1 MTKSIFLWVLRSGLN
16 IGIPYF
22 IVLLAQQSKAI
33 DVLHLIPVIFFCNV
47 LLGVGRS
54 ATLVS
59 ILNKYS
65 VWTRWS
71 VFTYQYLVLILIF
84 LPISIMDMLDYSF
97 FVITMMLFSL
107 GFSSISSSVGLSIE
121 KSKGLAHNS
130 LVESIISLLVFI
142 SILLAFLLD
151 HLSVHIIYTIFILR
165 EVFYLLLI
173 IVVSRATS
181 AVQDIVITPVAE
193 VKAIPVFELILF
205 SFYWGFP
212 ILKDTVLN
220 SFISNMIDSNSYGNI
235 FSYQI
240 VLGVPSLFMA
250 MLVRPFISNANFSW
264 RDINKRLFIVYY
276 FAVFIYP
283 MCYWLYLGDESISL
297 INFYLLS
304 MSNFI
309 APFVAFFT
317 AILLLNGKSHYA
329 LLQNILWLI
338 IPIVTLILFKGL
350 SPWQSM
356 IAVTISSNL
365 ATLFTFFYFYF
376 YFAKKNTL

>member
-1 MTKSIFLWVLRSGLN
+1 MTKSIFFWVLRSGLN

-22 IVLLAQQSKAI
+22 IVLLAQQNKAV
-33 DVLHLIPVIFFCNV
+33 DVLHLMPVIFFCNV

-65 VWTRWS
+65 EWVRLK

-84 LPISIMDMLDYSF
+84 LPISVMDMLDYSF
-97 FVITMMLFSL
+97 FVITLMLFSL
-107 GFSSISSSVGLSIE
+107 GFSSISSSFGLSVE
-121 KSKGLAHNS
+121 KSKGLAQNS
-130 LVESIISLLVFI
+130 LVESIISLFVFM

-151 HLSVHIIYTIFILR
+151 HLSVHVIYTIFILR

-173 IVVSRATS
+173 IVGSRATS
-181 AVQDIVITPVAE
+181 TVQDIVNIPEAE
-193 VKAIPVFELILF
+193 VKAIPFFELILF

-220 SFISNMIDSNSYGNI
+220 SFISNVIDSHSYGNI

-250 MLVRPFISNANFSW
+250 MLVRPFISNTNFSW
-264 RDINKRLFIVYY
+264 KDIDKRLFIVYY
-276 FAVFIYP
+276 IAVFIYP
-283 MCYWLYLGDESISL
+283 MCYWLYLGDESISP

-329 LLQNILWLI
+329 LLQNVLWLI

-356 IAVTISSNL
+356 ISVTISSNL

-376 YFAKKNTL
+376 YFAKKL

>member
-1 MTKSIFLWVLRSGLN
+1 MTKSIFFWVLRSGLN

-22 IVLLAQQSKAI
+22 IVLLAQQNKAV
-33 DVLHLIPVIFFCNV
+33 DVLHLMPVIFFCNV

-65 VWTRWS
+65 EWVRLK

-84 LPISIMDMLDYSF
+84 LPISVMDMLDYSF
-97 FVITMMLFSL
+97 FVITLMLFSL
-107 GFSSISSSVGLSIE
+107 GFSSISSSFGLSVE
-121 KSKGLAHNS
+121 KSKGLAQNS
-130 LVESIISLLVFI
+130 LVESIISLFVFV

-151 HLSVHIIYTIFILR
+151 HLSVHVIYTIFILR

-173 IVVSRATS
+173 IVGSRATS
-181 AVQDIVITPVAE
+181 TVQDIINIPEAE
-193 VKAIPVFELILF
+193 VKAIPFFELILF

-220 SFISNMIDSNSYGNI
+220 SFISNVIDSHSYGNI

-250 MLVRPFISNANFSW
+250 MLVRPFISNTNFSW
-264 RDINKRLFIVYY
+264 KDIDKRLFIVYY
-276 FAVFIYP
+276 IAVFIYP

-329 LLQNILWLI
+329 LLQNVLWLI
-338 IPIVTLILFKGL
+338 IPIVTLLFFNGL

-356 IAVTISSNL
+356 ISVTISSNL

-376 YFAKKNTL
+376 YFAKKNII

>member
-1 MTKSIFLWVLRSGLN
+1 MTKSIFFWVLRSGLN

-33 DVLHLIPVIFFCNV
+33 DVLHLMPVIFFCNV

-65 VWTRWS
+65 EWARLK
-71 VFTYQYLVLILIF
+71 VFTYQYFVLILIF
-84 LPISIMDMLDYSF
+84 LPICVMDMLDYSF
-97 FVITMMLFSL
+97 FVITIMLFCL

-130 LVESIISLLVFI
+130 LAESIISLFVFI
-142 SILLAFLLD
+142 SILLAFLLE
-151 HLSVHIIYTIFILR
+151 HLSVYVIYTIFILR
-165 EVFYLLLI
+165 EVFYLLLM
-173 IVVSRATS
+173 IVSRRATS
-181 AVQDIVITPVAE
+181 AVQEIAISPIAE
-193 VKAIPVFELILF
+193 VKSIPFFELVLF

-220 SFISNMIDSNSYGNI
+220 SFISNMIDSHSYGNI

-250 MLVRPFISNANFSW
+250 MLIRPFISNANFSW
-264 RDINKRLFIVYY
+264 KDIDKRLFIVYY
-276 FAVFIYP
+276 IAVFIYP
-283 MCYWLYLGDESISL
+283 LCYWFYLGDESISL
-297 INFYLLS
+297 ANFYLLS

-329 LLQNILWLI
+329 LFQNALWLV
-338 IPIVTLILFKGL
+338 IPIATLILFKGL

-356 IAVTISSNL
+356 ISVTISSNL

-376 YFAKKNTL
+376 YFAKKNTI